1 MHTNSPYLATNFQY
15 FQMCCSYSSFQIS
28 QIRCSNSNL
37 SYILFNEQ
45 GLAISTEFEKRG
57 ELLELFP
64 LHPDANRRPPMLKI
78 KGGDG

>member
-1 MHTNSPYLATNFQY
+1 MNFPHSATNFQN
-15 FQMCCSYSSFQIS
+15 FQIRCSYSSFQSS
-28 QIRCSNSNL
+28 QISCSNSNL

-45 GLAISTEFEKRG
+45 GLAISTEYEKRG

-64 LHPDANRRPPMLKI
+64 LHLDGNLRPPTLKR